1 MANLVSLQSKLV
13 KTSLFSSMVA
23 GMLALL
29 LFVAISLYQT
39 MQVQDQLMDEVSDM
53 LLISDVTRAA
63 GQQVDELSDEFDI
76 QYLLKDQHQV
86 LTQSKDF
93 YIEKHSK
100 VFDDNWIPGYHFI
113 WQDQQLWRT
122 YVAEDSELKM
132 SVWVMQPIGQ
142 RFKELAQNMLL
153 YGVILILLWLLQ
165 WGILH
170 YSVKRQFKIIHQ
182 LSKDIA
188 EKNADDLAPIQQKA
202 PQLKELQPMVW
213 QLNQL
218 LQRLQQS
225 LLAEQRFTA
234 DASHELRS
242 PLSAIQMRLQVLKRK
257 YPDLSQDLVSMQ
269 NDVNRGTQVLENLLL
284 LARLDPTN
292 TSQLPKTQVNLQ
304 LLVTEVLG
312 ALQPFSLEKKTDIN
326 SQVESQLFIL
336 ANEKLLFS
344 CLRNLIDN
352 AIRYT
357 PINGQVMIQI
367 YQHEDKIMI
376 RIDDNGQGV
385 TPEVLTHLGE
395 RFYRVL
401 GTKTQGSG
409 LGISIC
415 KKIIDLHQ
423 GDISFSQSSYGGLSV
438 LLQLPL
444 TIHA

>member
-1 MANLVSLQSKLV
+1 MANLVSLQTKLV

-100 VFDDNWIPGYHFI
+100 AFDDNWILGYHFI

-304 LLVTEVLG
+304 LLVKEVLG

-357 PINGQVMIQI
+357 PINGQVMIQV